1 MSTNAFSQLL
11 SREQTIGF
19 HNSLLGM
26 HPLRLDGVEPGTFGG
41 QKEGQNPNSFA
52 LLLDLAVVLTN
63 PGTYLFAH
71 MPGGVIPNQ
80 QPGGLA
86 LRLQSGATPLQ
97 KLGRDGADRAT
108 CDETQRHL
116 LAGRSSGRALLP
128 KHSIAGE
135 GFRVGIPFFPGLF
148 HQAHR
153 LILILPG
160 MDVRKGKPAPPHFV
174 QKTNRPAP
182 LLAGPRDQPIACV
195 FFLGWQAYL
204 EMSTKLRSVFSVN
217 ERTSR

>member
-26 HPLRLDGVEPGTFGG
+26 HPLRLDRVEPGTFGG
-41 QKEGQNPNSFA
+41 QKEGQNPNAFA

-63 PGTYLFAH
+63 PGKYLFTD

-97 KLGRDGADRAT
+97 KLGRDGADWAT
-108 CDETQRHL
+108 DDETPLSISLGHRSWCL
-116 LAGRSSGRALLP
+116 LSRSVVDLD
-128 KHSIAGE
+128 I
-135 GFRVGIPFFPGLF
+135 I
-148 HQAHR
+148 R
-153 LILILPG
+153 LA
-160 MDVRKGKPAPPHFV
+160 RKGRDKPPSCMWGF
-174 QKTNRPAP
+174 
-182 LLAGPRDQPIACV
+182 
-195 FFLGWQAYL
+195 
-204 EMSTKLRSVFSVN
+204 M
-217 ERTSR
+217 TS